1 MYFVEPGY
9 PDNHESIGPGQCRQ
23 RLEFYAKQFKFE
35 KLPSNEPAMI
45 KYTVNNTDGF
55 LPQPR
60 LSQDHKHID
69 LQLDKNITL
78 EPGVSTNIN
87 MNIHFNFMNGIEG
100 HLNLAKDFRR
110 KYNLELTHKRVVK
123 SEGWV
128 EIICHIINHSDDPVA
143 LEQGSYPVSIYF
155 TENNIK
161 HPQPWLGPE
170 ERSAVL
176 QHHALPIALREKPP
190 TESPEQGHKD
200 SRTLNQTQ

>member
-1 MYFVEPGY
+1 
-9 PDNHESIGPGQCRQ
+9 
-23 RLEFYAKQFKFE
+23 
-35 KLPSNEPAMI
+35 
-45 KYTVNNTDGF
+45 
-55 LPQPR
+55 
-60 LSQDHKHID
+60 
-69 LQLDKNITL
+69 
-78 EPGVSTNIN
+78 
-87 MNIHFNFMNGIEG
+87 MNGIEG

-161 HPQPWLGPE
+161 HPQPWLSPE

-176 QHHALPIALREKPP
+176 QQYALLVALREKSPNK
-190 TESPEQGHKD
+190 SPEQGH
-200 SRTLNQTQ
+200 